1 MRFEVTIN
9 DETILNDI
17 QYEIDN
23 MVEDEEVAFPCDDD
37 REEFAQDCL
46 EKILDMCEN
55 RADFFPTPQIIR
67 DIVYDNAEIGGYLK

>member
-23 MVEDEEVAFPCDDD
+23 MVEDEAIAFSCDDD

-46 EKILDMCEN
+46 EEILDMCEN